1 MIVVYKFI
9 IWSCDC
15 VVPPLVHSI
24 PLSIASWNC
33 VVPIF
38 STLVQHY
45 VPYII
50 IFILPPVQVI
60 TAKLLFTN
68 VSETSM
74 NSSDN
79 SEDSSEGS
87 PSGHDGPNVEMEKM
101 LPSVVSGVGEN

>member
-1 MIVVYKFI
+1 M
-9 IWSCDC
+9 
-15 VVPPLVHSI
+15 
-24 PLSIASWNC
+24 
-33 VVPIF
+33 VPIF

-45 VPYII
+45 VSQDINIYP
-50 IFILPPVQVI
+50 PPVQVI

-101 LPSVVSGVGEN
+101 LPSVVSA